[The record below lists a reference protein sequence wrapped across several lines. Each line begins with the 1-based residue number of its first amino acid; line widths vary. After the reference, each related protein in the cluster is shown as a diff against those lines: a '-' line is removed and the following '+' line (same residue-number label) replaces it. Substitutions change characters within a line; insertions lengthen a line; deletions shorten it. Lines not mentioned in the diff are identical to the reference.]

1 MITVEGFLLGCFLIT
16 AIYHMFL
23 FIFYK
28 KNYAAFYF
36 SLIAFSSSA
45 LTVVK
50 ATDWFYKEK
59 FVFLIFIIV
68 PIFYLKFTEHMYNEE
83 FENKIS
89 KMIFKILFVYAF
101 IYSFCITF
109 IPKAILF
116 AKIIFLQRLNL
127 FINIIIII
135 YIFVQLIRAALKKK
149 SDARIIL
156 FGFLILFST
165 ALLIF
170 FIPNNIFKES
180 NPIGAFSIILIYS
193 LTLSKRYSKAYYE
206 CENVVKDRTLQ
217 LKEYNEKLID
227 IINYDALTGAHS
239 RIYALDQLKRIFVN
253 FKRKNEVF
261 SLISID
267 IDYFKSIN
275 DTYGHAI
282 GDIVLTEISELIVD
296 SLKENE
302 ILGRIGGEEFIII
315 LPYKA
320 LDCAFEKAENIRV
333 QIEHTIFDKK
343 NNKINLTCSMG
354 AATVDNIMEYYDSIL
369 IKADNLLYKAKET
382 GKNKVCK

>member
-354 AATVDNIMEYYDSIL
+354 AATVDNSMEYYDSIL
-369 IKADNLLYKAKET
+369 IKADNLLYNLHSRNSIT
-382 GKNKVCK
+382 M

>member
-36 SLIAFSSSA
+36 SLIAFSSTA

-50 ATDWFYKEK
+50 VTDWFFKEK
-59 FVFLIFIIV
+59 FIFLIFIIV
-68 PIFYLKFTEHMYNEE
+68 PIFYLKFTQHMYNAE

-89 KMIFKILFVYAF
+89 KIIFKILYVYAF
-101 IYSFCITF
+101 IYSACIIF
-109 IPKAILF
+109 IPKTILF
-116 AKIIFLQRLNL
+116 TKILFLQRLNL
-127 FINIIIII
+127 LINLVIII
-135 YIFVQLIRAALKKK
+135 YIFIQLIRAAFKKK

-156 FGFLILFST
+156 LGFLILFST
-165 ALLIF
+165 ALLIYV
-170 FIPNNIFKES
+170 IPNNIFKEN

-206 CENVVKDRTLQ
+206 CENIVEERTIQ

-239 RIYALDQLKRIFVN
+239 RIYALDQLKRIFAN

-261 SLISID
+261 SLISLD

-275 DTYGHAI
+275 DIYGHAI

-296 SLKENE
+296 SLQENE
-302 ILGRIGGEEFIII
+302 VLGRIGGEEFIII
-315 LPYKA
+315 LPYKN
-320 LDCAFEKAENIRV
+320 LDYAFEKAENIRV
-333 QIEHTIFDKK
+333 QIEHTIFDKN

-354 AATVDNIMEYYDSIL
+354 VTAVDKNMENFDSIL
-369 IKADNLLYKAKET
+369 IKSDNLLYEAKKM
-382 GKNKVCK
+382 GRNKVCK